1 MIRTEE
7 LYMTDVQ
14 GFTKCPGCGRLLTAS
29 DVVRETETEKAVHC
43 IVCEY
48 EGTVKKQNSI
58 DRK

>member
-1 MIRTEE
+1 
-7 LYMTDVQ
+7 MTDVQ